1 MRIKHYYKTKNV
13 VVNTNTN
20 TNKKTNKYYILKY
33 NI

>member
-13 VVNTNTN
+13 IVNTN